1 MEESSNKRKIETTR
15 WIWFNEVVTSNWKKS
30 IKPWISK
37 NIKSISIENP
47 NSNEYN
53 PNAKYLKD
61 LKVEIIW
68 TEWHSDTLLNFIK
81 NI

>member
-1 MEESSNKRKIETTR
+1 MEKGSNKRKIETTR
-15 WIWFNEVVTSNWKKS
+15 WIWFFEETDENWKTEM
-30 IKPWISK
+30 KPWFWK
-37 NIKSISIENP
+37 NLISISVENP
-47 NSNEYN
+47 NSAEYN
-53 PNAKYLKD
+53 PKKDYIKD